1 MLCPFCSDYMC
12 GNTFTT
18 ARAHA
23 PSLPLSCPTSTT
35 SPLPEKAR
43 AGGLSFP
50 TATQAMR
57 TTSATAFLQPRWG
70 CAVAPSLSIFFFTAT
85 YTMPR
90 QGLTPGL
97 TPTRYSIKCADA
109 HLGLSQPSPRT
120 ALLSTSTQTTS
131 LTPTNTQPPHPL
143 AKYT

>member
-1 MLCPFCSDYMC
+1 VWKYFHHCPCPCPFSASFLP
-12 GNTFTT
+12 NL
-18 ARAHA
+18 HHL
-23 PSLPLSCPTSTT
+23 PSPRKSAWGGSF
-35 SPLPEKAR
+35 KA
-43 AGGLSFP
+43 FP
-50 TATQAMR
+50 SATQAR
-57 TTSATAFLQPRWG
+57 RPTSATAFLQPRWG

-131 LTPTNTQPPHPL
+131 LTPTNTQPPYPL